1 MLIRHFDDIL
11 FIGIAR
17 TNTTPC
23 AWLGLAGLGWP
34 GLAWLNRSLF
44 TAATLAISGALRTT
58 LKWPFWEFQ
67 PLLAPIF
74 SRPVD
79 EFVD

>member
-1 MLIRHFDDIL
+1 MTFYLLALHGQGLRRVP
-11 FIGIAR
+11 GSTR
-17 TNTTPC
+17 
-23 AWLGLAGLGWP
+23 LGLAWL